1 MSALTKFVDDN
12 FKPAR
17 ISDILGSFP
26 LLIMVLAMFAV
37 VFSLVFFAWA
47 RTSLIEWVPGLVSTS
62 AVLIAYYSF
71 LMASRKYVNKRLA
84 NKEAKRLSSLPHLPD
99 KSDETLCLLPPL
111 VALKQ
116 ENYYFVKLAVLY
128 EVNRDLF
135 KPDKL
140 MEYYYLN

>member
-1 MSALTKFVDDN
+1 
-12 FKPAR
+12 
-17 ISDILGSFP
+17 
-26 LLIMVLAMFAV
+26 MVLAMFAV

-47 RTSLIEWVPGLVSTS
+47 RTSLIEWVPGSVSTS